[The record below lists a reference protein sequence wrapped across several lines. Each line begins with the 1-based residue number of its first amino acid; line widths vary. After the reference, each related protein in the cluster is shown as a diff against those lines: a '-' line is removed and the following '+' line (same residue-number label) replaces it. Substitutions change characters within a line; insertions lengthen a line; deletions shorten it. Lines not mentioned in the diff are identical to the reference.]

1 MKTAIIS
8 DLHGNAVAV
17 REVLASIEKAG
28 IDRIICLGD
37 IIGYG
42 PEPEAVMATIIKL
55 NIPTIIGNHELAIK
69 QPAFLEWFNPNA
81 RISLEKTRE
90 MLSEESLAFIDNMPN
105 AITENGCRFVHGYP
119 PDSPT
124 IYLFE
129 VPDERLEET
138 LEEMEEHVCFVGHTH
153 ELILVSV
160 QGDEIERRILQ
171 REVINLAP
179 DKKYIINSGS
189 VGQPRDGNNYAKYLI
204 YDHGKDQVAI
214 KYVPYNINET
224 IGKIYQAGLPEQHAW
239 RLL

>member
-8 DLHGNAVAV
+8 DIHANAVAL
-17 REVLASIEKAG
+17 REVLKSIEKAG
-28 IDRIICLGD
+28 IDHIVCLGD

-42 PEPEAVMATIIKL
+42 PEPEAVMEIIIDR
-55 NIPTIIGNHELAIK
+55 NIPTVIGNHELAIK

-81 RISLEKTRE
+81 RMSLEMTRT
-90 MLSEESLAFIDNMPN
+90 MLSEESFSFIDNMPN
-105 AITENGCRFVHGYP
+105 SITENGCRFVHGYP

-129 VPDERLEET
+129 MPDERIEET
-138 LEEMEEHVCFVGHTH
+138 LKEMTEHVCFVGHTH
-153 ELILVSV
+153 ELILVSA
-160 QGDEIERRILQ
+160 QGDEIERRIMN
-171 REVINLAP
+171 REVINLES

-204 YDHGKDQVAI
+204 YNDDKDQISI
-214 KYVPYNINET
+214 KFVPYNINET